1 MEFKIFQP
9 GNEFLKTKFPIICG
23 AMSYISTP
31 ELVASVNE
39 NGGFGCLAGGN
50 MSAGELE
57 KQIDRTRELTDR
69 NFAVSLLTISPQFH
83 EQLYLCQW
91 KKVPYI
97 IFAGSFP
104 KKNEIKMARESGA
117 KVICYASTN
126 EIARRMVRYGVDALI
141 IEGDEAGGYVG
152 RKGLN
157 ILIQEILFDEI
168 KIPIFVAGGL
178 FCGKLAAHMVM
189 MGAAGVVLGSR
200 FAASCESGA
209 HPNFK
214 QNFLRAKA
222 RDAVVVPQFDSQLKV
237 VPIRTLRNGALE
249 DFYKLKEKLLKKLK
263 KEKISHTR
271 AQKFV
276 GAYWI
281 HALRNA
287 ALKGDVEKG
296 ALMAGQSVGL
306 IKKEQSVKEIINQL
320 VSEIESEM
328 KRVKGM
334 VDDL

>member
-1 MEFKIFQP
+1 MDIKIFQQ
-9 GNEFLKTKFPIICG
+9 GNNFLETEVPIICG

-31 ELVASVNE
+31 ELVAAVNK

-57 KQIDRTRELTDR
+57 KQIDKTRELTEN
-69 NFAVSLLTISPQFH
+69 NFAISLLTISPQFH

-104 KKNEIKMARESGA
+104 KKNELKMAKESGA

-126 EIARRMVRYGVDALI
+126 SIAKRMIRYGADALI

-157 ILIQEILFDEI
+157 ILLQEILFDDIE
-168 KIPIFVAGGL
+168 IPIFVAGGL
-178 FCGKLAAHMVM
+178 VSGKLSAHMLM
-189 MGAAGVVLGSR
+189 MGAAGVILGSR
-200 FAASCESGA
+200 FATSKESGA

-214 QNFLRAKA
+214 QNFFRANA
-222 RDAVVVPQFDSQLKV
+222 RDAVVVPQFDSELKV
-237 VPIRTLRNGALE
+237 IPIRTLKNKTLE
-249 DFYKLKEKLLKKLK
+249 NFYKLKKKLIKKVK
-263 KEKISHTR
+263 KEKISNTR

-276 GAYWI
+276 GSFWI
-281 HALRNA
+281 HALRSA

-306 IKKEQSVKEIINQL
+306 IKKEQSVKEIIDEL
-320 VSEIESEM
+320 VTEIKMEVERI
-328 KRVKGM
+328 KK
-334 VDDL
+334 LI

>member
-1 MEFKIFQP
+1 MEQKHNIFQQ
-9 GNEFLKTKFPIICG
+9 GNDFLVTKYPIICG

-50 MSAGELE
+50 MSARELE
-57 KQIDRTRELTDR
+57 SQIDKTRELTDK
-69 NFAVSLLTISPQFH
+69 NFGISLLTISPQYH

-104 KKNEIKMARESGA
+104 KKNEIKIMKESGA
-117 KVICYASTN
+117 KVICYASTVS
-126 EIARRMVRYGVDALI
+126 IARRMIRYGTDALI

-157 ILIQEILFDEI
+157 ILLQEILFADFDV
-168 KIPIFVAGGL
+168 PVFVAGGL
-178 FCGKLAAHMVM
+178 FTGKLAAHILM
-189 MGAAGVVLGSR
+189 MGAAGVILGSR
-200 FAASCESGA
+200 FAAAKESGA
-209 HPNFK
+209 HENFK
-214 QNFLRAKA
+214 QKFLRANS
-222 RDAVVVPQFDSQLKV
+222 RDAVVVPQFDSKLKV
-237 VPIRTLRNGALE
+237 VPIRTIRNKTLE
-249 DFYKLKEKLLKKLK
+249 NFNKLKKKLTKKLK

-276 GAYWI
+276 GIYWI
-281 HALRNA
+281 HALRDA

-296 ALMAGQSVGL
+296 ALMAGQTVGL
-306 IKKEQSVKEIINQL
+306 ITEEQT
-320 VSEIESEM
+320 VSEIITELVKDIHAEIERM
-328 KRVKGM
+328 KRI
-334 VDDL
+334 L